1 MTNEDWKLQ
10 VSIRTSANRDS
21 DMINIRANTAEEL
34 SVLLEGIGD
43 YSTQIAAVAKKVQG
57 AYTVLPLSTQ
67 NSTTS
72 TTPSGFSNPT
82 QADNPFAGAPAQTP
96 PPASAQ
102 PTTPTCVHGARIFR
116 QGVSKTTG
124 KPYAFWACPTPQGTP
139 DQCKPV
145 N

>member
-10 VSIRTSANRDS
+10 VSIKSPNGDL
-21 DMINIRANTAEEL
+21 INVRANTADEL

-43 YSTQIAAVAKKVQG
+43 YSTQISAVSKKIAG
-57 AYTVLPLSTQ
+57 AYTVAPLSTP
-67 NSTTS
+67 NSTAS
-72 TTPSGFSNPT
+72 TTQPGFLTQT
-82 QADNPFAGAPAQTP
+82 QADNPFGGAPMQTP

-116 QGVSKTTG
+116 QGTSKTTG

>member
-10 VSIRTSANRDS
+10 VSIKSPNGDL
-21 DMINIRANTAEEL
+21 INVRANTADEL

-43 YSTQIAAVAKKVQG
+43 YSTQISAVSKKIAG
-57 AYTVLPLSTQ
+57 AYTVAPLSTPSSTA
-67 NSTTS
+67 STTQ
-72 TTPSGFSNPT
+72 PGFLTQT
-82 QADNPFAGAPAQTP
+82 QADNPFGGAPMQTP

-116 QGVSKTTG
+116 QGTSKTTG

>member
-1 MTNEDWKLQ
+1 MSNEDWKLQ
-10 VSIRTSANRDS
+10 VSIRTSTNRDS
-21 DMINIRANTAEEL
+21 DMINIRANTADEL
-34 SVLLEGIGD
+34 SVLLEGISD

-67 NSTTS
+67 NSTAD
-72 TTPSGFSNPT
+72 TTPSGFSTPT
-82 QADNPFAGAPAQTP
+82 QAGNPFGGAPMQTP
-96 PPASAQ
+96 PPASGQ

-116 QGVSKTTG
+116 QGTSKTTG

>member
-1 MTNEDWKLQ
+1 MANEDWKLQ
-10 VSIRTSANRDS
+10 VSMKASNGDL
-21 DMINIRANTAEEL
+21 INVRANTADEL
-34 SVLLEGIGD
+34 SVLLEGVGD
-43 YSTQIAAVAKKVQG
+43 YSTQIAAVSKKIAG

-67 NSTTS
+67 NSTTD
-72 TTPSGFSNPT
+72 TTPSGFSTPT
-82 QADNPFAGAPAQTP
+82 QAGNPFGGAPAPTQQS
-96 PPASAQ
+96 ASAH

-116 QGVSKTTG
+116 QGMSKTTG